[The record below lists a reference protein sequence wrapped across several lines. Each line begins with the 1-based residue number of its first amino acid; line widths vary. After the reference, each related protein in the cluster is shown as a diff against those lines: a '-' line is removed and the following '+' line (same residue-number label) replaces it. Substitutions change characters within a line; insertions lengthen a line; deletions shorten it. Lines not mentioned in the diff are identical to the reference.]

1 MDLTRPY
8 RPKHKY
14 NAYIKELKA
23 AKTHNDLYKII
34 TKAYSDRGLS
44 HIDIDFL
51 DEYAAQMGMHLILR

>member
-8 RPKHKY
+8 QSSKKY
-14 NAYIKELKA
+14 NEYISEMKA